1 MSAVRKPI
9 FDAVRATVPNVWAN
23 PLNIQALDNLLD
35 AFGVPRQDAGRTTSA
50 KGIELIH
57 SFEGYA
63 FALADGSVR
72 AYPDPA
78 TGGKPWTIGWGSTS
92 DENGRPIEPGTIWT
106 RERADARFRQHLGEF
121 EAQVSKALGSSA
133 TTQGQFDAMVSL
145 AYNVGVGNFS
155 SSTLLRKHK
164 AGDYAG
170 AKAEF
175 ARWNRAGGKV
185 MAGLTRRRAAEAAL
199 YAT

>member
-145 AYNVGVGNFS
+145 AYNVGVGNFT